1 MNKKK
6 SFSLKKPEFVIN
18 AQEAYKRYKAKEEFW
33 HNAEI
38 LATLLTIC
46 LLLIFAIRPTVV
58 AISKLLAEIKN
69 KEIILERMR
78 SKVNK
83 VVVAQEKFS
92 QLQPKSY
99 LIDQF
104 YPLTPQLSWGTSQ
117 LIGLAFDNNLE
128 FVSIS
133 LDKLDLLD
141 PSQSKQRD
149 FSGIPFSISLK
160 GEYQQIKNFIS
171 SLNTLARWVD
181 IGRYSVSAPK
191 KEEEGEKKLTLMIS
205 GYLRFF
211 SESKSSEIKKVK
223 KGR

>member
-6 SFSLKKPEFVIN
+6 SFSFKKPKFVIN

-38 LATLLTIC
+38 LATLLTFC
-46 LLLIFAIRPTVV
+46 LLLIFAIRPVVV
-58 AISKLLAEIKN
+58 AISGLLAEIKS
-69 KEIILERMR
+69 KEIIFERMR
-78 SKVNK
+78 SKIGK
-83 VVVAQEKFS
+83 IVVAQEKFS

-99 LIDQF
+99 LLDQF

-133 LDKLDLLD
+133 LNKLDFLD
-141 PSQSKQRD
+141 VSQFKQGD
-149 FSGIPFSISLK
+149 FFGVPFSISLK

-171 SLNTLARWVD
+171 SLDTLARWVD
-181 IGRYSVSAPK
+181 VERYSVSAP
-191 KEEEGEKKLTLMIS
+191 EEEESEEKLTLSIS

-211 SESKSSEIKKVK
+211 SESKKSEIKKVRGSK
-223 KGR
+223 